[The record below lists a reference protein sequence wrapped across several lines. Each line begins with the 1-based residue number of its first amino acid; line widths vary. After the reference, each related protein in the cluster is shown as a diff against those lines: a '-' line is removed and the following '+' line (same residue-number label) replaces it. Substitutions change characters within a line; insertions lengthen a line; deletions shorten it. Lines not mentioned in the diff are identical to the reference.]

1 MRGAL
6 LEIVTAGFYRFWLA
20 TKMRRYLW
28 SNTII
33 DGDAL
38 EYVGAGRELL
48 FGFFFALVIAT
59 PAYLLYFLMTMEAE
73 RYKAFASLP
82 LLLFFLAFGQYANYG
97 ARRYRLHKTS
107 WRGLR
112 FGMGGSGLAY
122 LARALG
128 WGAVITLTLGLALPW
143 AQAALERYKM
153 RNTSYG
159 GLRGDFVARGG
170 AFFKRGWWIW
180 AVALA
185 LAALLIALRPSN
197 KDPEPFLLAM
207 LVAAIVAP
215 ALYAAFK
222 TAQWRWWLEGLR
234 LGGIRLETS
243 LTTRR
248 FLANY
253 YIYFAIVIGCM
264 LAFGVVVGIAVFAL
278 YSGGRAPPPKQP
290 PTEFLVLVGVCYAL
304 TFVAAGIATRIY
316 FVQRVW
322 KIVASSLRVHALAQ
336 AEAAVAET
344 GSSANAINEGFLDS
358 LDVVGF

>member
-1 MRGAL
+1 
-6 LEIVTAGFYRFWLA
+6 
-20 TKMRRYLW
+20 
-28 SNTII
+28 
-33 DGDAL
+33 
-38 EYVGAGRELL
+38 
-48 FGFFFALVIAT
+48 
-59 PAYLLYFLMTMEAE
+59 
-73 RYKAFASLP
+73 
-82 LLLFFLAFGQYANYG
+82 
-97 ARRYRLHKTS
+97 
-107 WRGLR
+107 
-112 FGMGGSGLAY
+112 
-122 LARALG
+122 
-128 WGAVITLTLGLALPW
+128 
-143 AQAALERYKM
+143 
-153 RNTSYG
+153 
-159 GLRGDFVARGG
+159 
-170 AFFKRGWWIW
+170 
-180 AVALA
+180 
-185 LAALLIALRPSN
+185 
-197 KDPEPFLLAM
+197 M